1 MKTFTV
7 FVSGLLNVP
16 GGPQPPQANNPQQ
29 PVSQAGGPI
38 GQGNAI
44 GVPPGANPN
53 VNQPSPGQ
61 ASNETEHMKRARA
74 ILDIPT
80 NGQTNQQ
87 QVWTL
92 THFFLFVFAGQK
104 HMQ

>member
-1 MKTFTV
+1 MEQV
-7 FVSGLLNVP
+7 CFVSGLLNVP
-16 GGPQPPQANNPQQ
+16 GGPQPAPQANNPQK
-29 PVSQAGGPI
+29 PVSQAGGPMG

-87 QVWTL
+87 QVWPL
-92 THFFLFVFAGQK
+92 THFFLFVFC
-104 HMQ
+104 